1 MRTNP
6 WTMVVAAI
14 LIIGAVAIGA
24 TMFEPKHDGPFEKL
38 GEKVDKAIK

>member
-1 MRTNP
+1 MRMNP